1 MLKSSRLYAMEFTF
15 DKSSNIKQ
23 TIYQKFR
30 NSDGNTFSI
39 IPQHVC
45 YFISPQNCCFRR
57 QKFKNT
63 LLYQNEGGGGHSRKN
78 IHILAPFYQIS
89 VTPPLSSVKTIK
101 NLKSIKKSSMRDYID
116 RGLCIFP
123 FQMLKTFSFSF
134 NNWSKKFIR
143 WGCFQIS
150 SGNNNRSLLYA
161 CEVIH
166 LINLMFRSRV
176 EYFSVQVL
184 L

>member
-1 MLKSSRLYAMEFTF
+1 MR
-15 DKSSNIKQ
+15 
-23 TIYQKFR
+23 
-30 NSDGNTFSI
+30 G
-39 IPQHVC
+39 
-45 YFISPQNCCFRR
+45 
-57 QKFKNT
+57 
-63 LLYQNEGGGGHSRKN
+63 EGGGDTAARTSTSLPHSIRFPS
-78 IHILAPFYQIS
+78 LLPS
-89 VTPPLSSVKTIK
+89 PVKTIK
-101 NLKSIKKSSMRDYID
+101 NLKSKKKSSMRDYID